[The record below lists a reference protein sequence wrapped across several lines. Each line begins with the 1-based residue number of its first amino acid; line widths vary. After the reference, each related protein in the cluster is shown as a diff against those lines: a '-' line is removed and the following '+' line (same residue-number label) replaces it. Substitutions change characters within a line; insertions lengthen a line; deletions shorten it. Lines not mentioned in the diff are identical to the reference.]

1 MTALLR
7 GLSVSEQDKI
17 EEPQQMECESVG
29 YLQMHTWS
37 WTGIS
42 LERLQGI
49 PHFSI
54 AWPCYLLLGYV
65 V

>member
-29 YLQMHTWS
+29 YLQMHTW
-37 WTGIS
+37 
-42 LERLQGI
+42 R
-49 PHFSI
+49 
-54 AWPCYLLLGYV
+54 
-65 V
+65 